1 MNLLPC
7 ARGSFSRVE
16 ATVAGKR
23 ETTIDY
29 VLVPPEHTVDVLDF
43 AILENFSKG
52 KNKVLITTDVA
63 CRGIDIPEVEF
74 VINYDLPDNPENYVH
89 RCGRT
94 GRAGNRG
101 QALSFCDPAEK
112 EFLTAIEEYTGDEID
127 VFDVSKGDYLQ
138 ILNDSDDGTNNWQ
151 KLIDQNNTFN
161 DLDLEW

>member
-1 MNLLPC
+1 MERVDVSSEALHGGIEQKDRFTILE
-7 ARGSFSRVE
+7 SFS
-16 ATVAGKR
+16 TG
-23 ETTIDY
+23 
-29 VLVPPEHTVDVLDF
+29 
-43 AILENFSKG
+43 N
-52 KNKVLITTDVA
+52 NKVLITTDVA

-112 EFLTAIEEYTGDEID
+112 EFLKAIEEYTGDEID